1 CIFGSLFFVFFL
13 FSTSFSMTL
22 DSDSDLKEAFSTDQ
36 SQLSDILEQLDY
48 AKQVAKE
55 NEKKKK
61 RDITF
66 KNPHKFIDLSDKYSV
81 VAYSSQ
87 FDSGE
92 KAVVGFLVIK
102 NNNTIEIPSSVPYLI
117 WRGETDIKS
126 FNSITEDVVS
136 RYFREMGIKDVYP
149 IYSQMRLR
157 EKIDSK
163 AGKKHE
169 HSGSDI
175 TGGVVSEQFIDQSIT
190 RDSELKEALS
200 KKADIS
206 MVLNT
211 EQKKK
216 TETEKADSD
225 KVAKLESKIDELENR
240 LAKLENLLTGVART
254 NKNIYFKDVN
264 LHVVNGTG
272 STQSGNSTG
281 NLIVGYNENGKAE
294 GSHSIIVGSKNSSS
308 GNGNII
314 TGKNNSVSGSF
325 GAALGG
331 TGNSVTKSFGASLG
345 GKNNKAS
352 GDFSTVAGGENNN
365 AKGDFSIIAGGKNR
379 NVVNENP
386 HFNQ

>member
-1 CIFGSLFFVFFL
+1 MS
-13 FSTSFSMTL
+13 L
-22 DSDSDLKEAFSTDQ
+22 DSDSDLKEAFSADQ
-36 SQLSDILEQLDY
+36 SQLSDILKKLDY

-66 KNPHKFIDLSDKYSV
+66 KNPYKFIDLSDKYSV

-92 KAVVGFLVIK
+92 DAVVGFLVVK

-117 WRGETDIKS
+117 WRGQADINA
-126 FNSITEDVVS
+126 FDSITEDVVS

-163 AGKKHE
+163 ADIKHI

-175 TGGVVSEQFIDQSIT
+175 TQGIVAEKFIDQSIT

-206 MVLNT
+206 MVLNA
-211 EQKKK
+211 EQKQKNQA
-216 TETEKADSD
+216 EKVDSG
-225 KVAKLESKIDELENR
+225 KVANLESRINELENKIAR
-240 LAKLENLLTGVART
+240 LENLLSGVVR
-254 NKNIYFKDVN
+254 KNREIYFNNVN

-272 STQSGNSTG
+272 NTESGNATG
-281 NLIVGYNENGKAE
+281 NLIVGYNENGKTE
-294 GSHSIIVGSKNSSS
+294 GSHSLIVGSGNSSS

-314 TGKNNSVSGSF
+314 TGKNNSVSGNF

-345 GKNNKAS
+345 GRNNSAS

-386 HFNQ
+386 HFTQ